1 MSTKNKQIVEKIND
15 SFAKGNTEG
24 FLENCADNVVWR
36 MIGDK
41 TFTGKNAI
49 REFMAS
55 MEGTEPPKFTVDNT
69 IAEGDSVVS
78 YGDMTMTEKGKTT
91 PYSYCDVYRFKGD
104 KIAELT
110 SYVVKT
116 AEQSKQAG
124 TA

>member
-55 MEGTEPPKFTVDNT
+55 MEGAEPPKFTVDNT

-78 YGDMTMTEKGKTT
+78 YGDMTMTEKEKTT
-91 PYSYCDVYRFKGD
+91 PYSYCDVYRFSGD
-104 KIAELT
+104 KIVDLS

>member
-78 YGDMTMTEKGKTT
+78 YGDMTMTEKGKPRHIHIVT
-91 PYSYCDVYRFKGD
+91 Y
-104 KIAELT
+104 IASRAIRSSSLLHM
-110 SYVVKT
+110 
-116 AEQSKQAG
+116 
-124 TA
+124 

>member
-24 FLENCADNVVWR
+24 CLDNCADNVVWR

-41 TFTGKNAI
+41 TITGKNAI

-104 KIAELT
+104 KIIELT